1 MTTSFWH
8 QHYPVGVPGTAPC
21 LEHDITAV
29 WRARVATDPGG
40 LALVHEDA
48 QMSAAELEQAAES
61 FAVVLQSAGIGR
73 GDRVAMMLQN
83 VPSAPVV
90 LLAAWRLGAIV
101 PLINPMYH
109 GEELRH
115 LLADSGARA
124 LVVDPDLLGSVRA
137 VLDGT
142 SVELVWVDAVGVGVG
157 ADGSVSLWQAIEDA
171 AGQTSDHVAPA
182 LDDVA
187 LLTYTSGTTG
197 LPKGAMN
204 SYGNIVSVA
213 ATSTRWLS
221 LDATDRV
228 LCVAPIF
235 HITGVVF
242 TLVTPLLA
250 GSAVVLLGRT
260 TPAAVAAALTREK
273 VTTMTG
279 SITVYNGLARLPEVT
294 KDTFATVRH
303 LWSGGAPVPPATVS
317 RFREQF
323 GQYIHNVYGMTE
335 TTSAC
340 IGVPP
345 GVEAPVDEAT
355 GALSIGVPFPGVQVR
370 VVDPAGSPVASGEA
384 GELEISGPP
393 VVAGYWNNPE
403 ATDGTFIAGA
413 LRTGDGAVLD
423 ADGWVYIVDRLKDQ
437 INTSGYKVWPRE
449 VEDVLHAHPDVH
461 EAAVVGVPDDYR
473 GEAVVAYVVPKSNAL
488 RSIDE
493 QELRD
498 FARRRLAAYKVPR
511 RVVLLEELP
520 KTPTGKMRRQDLRH
534 VPVED

>member
-1 MTTSFWH
+1 MTTSSWH
-8 QHYPVGVPGTAPC
+8 QHYPAGVPATAPR
-21 LEHDITAV
+21 LAQDITAV
-29 WRARVATDPGG
+29 WRARVAANPGG
-40 LALVHEDA
+40 LALVHEDVR
-48 QMSAAELEQAAES
+48 MSAAELEQAAES
-61 FAVVLQSAGIGR
+61 FAVVLQNAGIGR
-73 GDRVAMMLQN
+73 GDRVALMLQN

-90 LLAAWRLGAIV
+90 LLAAWRLGAMV

-124 LVVDPDLLGSVRA
+124 LVVDPELLSTVRA

-142 SVELVWVDAVGVGVG
+142 SVQLLWVDAVEGA
-157 ADGSVSLWQAIEDA
+157 ADGSVSIWQAMQDI
-171 AGQTSDHVAPA
+171 AGEVSDHVAPA
-182 LDDVA
+182 PDDVA

-197 LPKGAMN
+197 PPKGAMN
-204 SYGNIVSVA
+204 SHGNILSVA
-213 ATSTRWLS
+213 ATSTSWLS

-250 GSAVVLLGRT
+250 GAAVVLLGRT
-260 TPAAVAAALTREK
+260 TPEAVAAALPRDQ

-279 SITVYNGLARLPEVT
+279 SITVYNGLAKLPEVT

-303 LWSGGAPVPPATVS
+303 LWSGGAPVPPATVT

-335 TTSAC
+335 TSSAC

-345 GVEAPVDEAT
+345 GVEAPVDDAT

-370 VVDPAGSPVASGEA
+370 VVDPAGSTVAPGQA

-403 ATDGTFIAGA
+403 ATDLTFVAGA
-413 LRTGDGAVLD
+413 LRTGDGAVID
-423 ADGWVYIVDRLKDQ
+423 DDGWVYIVDRLKDQ

-449 VEDVLHAHPDVH
+449 VEDVLHAHPGVH

-473 GEAVVAYVVPKSNAL
+473 GEAVVAYVVPKSSAPG
-488 RSIDE
+488 SIDE
-493 QELRD
+493 REVRD

-520 KTPTGKMRRQDLRH
+520 KTPTGKMRRQDLRQSG
-534 VPVED
+534 VGEV